1 MTMQEYMRLHPQ
13 TEEQKAQEER
23 DRAQRRADLEAT
35 QQRRE
40 AAQGALSAK
49 DDKEPTKE
57 EKAAAGR
64 IYAQVCEGL
73 KRGESPAALLIL
85 SLQALALY
93 TKAPAGQIDKQREQL
108 QTICGYALGD
118 PGAAGTEIAEIE
130 SRLELL
136 DKAAKDP
143 ATTYTQKKLIDTAL
157 RANRKRLKAL
167 QEQTQSAF
175 L

>member
-1 MTMQEYMRLHPQ
+1 MTMQEYMKLHPQ
-13 TEEQKAQEER
+13 TEEQKAQEEK
-23 DRAQRRADLEAT
+23 DRAHRRAELEAT
-35 QQRRE
+35 LQRRE

-49 DDKEPTKE
+49 EDKEPSKE

-64 IYAQVCEGL
+64 IYAEVCEGL
-73 KRGESPAALLIL
+73 KRGESPAALLL
-85 SLQALALY
+85 QSLQALALY
-93 TKAPAGQIDKQREQL
+93 AKAPAGNIEKQREQL

-136 DKAAKDP
+136 DRAAKDP
-143 ATTYTQKKLIDTAL
+143 ATTYTQKKLIDASL

-167 QEQTQSAF
+167 QEQAESAF

>member
-1 MTMQEYMRLHPQ
+1 MTMQEYMKLHPQ
-13 TEEQKAQEER
+13 TEEQKAQEEK
-23 DRAQRRADLEAT
+23 DRAHRRAELEAT
-35 QQRRE
+35 LQRRE

-49 DDKEPTKE
+49 EDKEPSKE

-64 IYAQVCEGL
+64 IYAEVCEGL
-73 KRGESPAALLIL
+73 KRGESPAALLL
-85 SLQALALY
+85 QSLQALALY
-93 TKAPAGQIDKQREQL
+93 AKAPAGNIEKQREQL
-108 QTICGYALGD
+108 QIICGYALGD

-136 DKAAKDP
+136 DRAAKDP
-143 ATTYTQKKLIDTAL
+143 ATTYTQKKLIDASL

-167 QEQTQSAF
+167 QEQAESPF

>member
-1 MTMQEYMRLHPQ
+1 MTMQEYMKLHPQ

-40 AAQGALSAK
+40 AAQDALSAK
-49 DDKEPTKE
+49 AEKEPTKE

-64 IYAQVCEGL
+64 IYAEVCEGL
-73 KRGESPAALLIL
+73 KRGESPAALLL
-85 SLQALALY
+85 QSLQALALY
-93 TKAPAGQIDKQREQL
+93 AKAPAGQYDKQREQL

-130 SRLELL
+130 SRIDLLE
-136 DKAAKDP
+136 KAARDP
-143 ATTYTQKKLIDTAL
+143 ATTYTQKKLIDL
-157 RANRKRLKAL
+157 SLKANRKRLKAL
-167 QEQTQSAF
+167 QEQTESAF

>member
-1 MTMQEYMRLHPQ
+1 MTMQEYMKLHPQ
-13 TEEQKAQEER
+13 TEEQKAQEEK
-23 DRAQRRADLEAT
+23 DRAHRRAELEAT
-35 QQRRE
+35 LQRRE

-49 DDKEPTKE
+49 EDKEPSKE

-64 IYAQVCEGL
+64 IYAEVCEGL
-73 KRGESPAALLIL
+73 KRGESPAALLL
-85 SLQALALY
+85 QSLQALALY
-93 TKAPAGQIDKQREQL
+93 AKAPAGNIEKQREQL

-136 DKAAKDP
+136 DRAAKDP
-143 ATTYTQKKLIDTAL
+143 ATTYTQKKLIDASL

-167 QEQTQSAF
+167 QEQAESTF

>member
-1 MTMQEYMRLHPQ
+1 MTMQEYMKLHPQ
-13 TEEQKAQEER
+13 TEEQKAQEEK
-23 DRAQRRADLEAT
+23 DRAHRRAELEAT

-49 DDKEPTKE
+49 EDKEPSKE

-64 IYAQVCEGL
+64 IYAEVCEGL
-73 KRGESPAALLIL
+73 KRGESPAALLL
-85 SLQALALY
+85 QSLQALALY
-93 TKAPAGQIDKQREQL
+93 AKAPAGNIEKQREQL
-108 QTICGYALGD
+108 QTICGYALRD

-136 DKAAKDP
+136 DRAAKDP
-143 ATTYTQKKLIDTAL
+143 ATTYTQKKLIDASL

-167 QEQTQSAF
+167 QEQAESPF

>member
-1 MTMQEYMRLHPQ
+1 MNIADYMRQHPQ

-23 DRAQRRADLEAT
+23 DREQRRKELEAT

-40 AAQGALSAK
+40 AAQDALSAK
-49 DDKEPTKE
+49 AEKEPTKE

-64 IYAQVCEGL
+64 IYSEVCEGL
-73 KRGESPAALLIL
+73 QRGESPAALLL
-85 SLQALALY
+85 KALQALALY
-93 TKAPAGQIDKQREQL
+93 AKAPAKDIEKQREQL

-130 SRLELL
+130 SRLSLL
-136 DKAAKDP
+136 DTAAKDH
-143 ATTYTQKKLIDTAL
+143 ATTYTQKKLIDASIK
-157 RANRKRLKAL
+157 ANRKRLKAL
-167 QEQTQSAF
+167 QEKTESAF